1 MIAPGTETENGMQ
14 AAGRTRRDPPGTDQ
28 ADIAI
33 LARDLRKSYG
43 SVTAVRGVDL
53 AIRRGECF
61 GLLGPNGAGKTTTI
75 EILEGLTERDAGEVS
90 ILGMTW
96 ANDARRIRSRLGI
109 QLQETRLTGKQR
121 VEEVVRL
128 FRSFYVNGPTVAE
141 LIDRVQLNEKRLAYV
156 RELSGGQKQRLSIAC
171 ALAGAPDILFLDE
184 PTTGLDPQSRRA
196 LWDICEGFRAEGG
209 TILLT
214 THFMDEAER
223 LADRIAIMDRGEI
236 LVEGSPTDLIDDLA
250 GQHTIELEANVPLDP
265 RELESL
271 PSVRR
276 AVVHGS
282 RLFVTVDAA
291 HLALPALMD
300 FLSAR
305 DAELAML
312 HTHRAT
318 LDDVFLTLTGR
329 QLRDE

>member
-1 MIAPGTETENGMQ
+1 VSPIQRESAVPAVRDE
-14 AAGRTRRDPPGTDQ
+14 AADH
-28 ADIAI
+28 AI
-33 LARDLRKSYG
+33 VARNLHKRYG
-43 SVTAVRGVDL
+43 ATVAVRGLDL
-53 AIRRGECF
+53 HIRRGECF

-75 EILEGLTERDAGEVS
+75 EILEGLTHPDEGEVRILGMCWERDAK
-90 ILGMTW
+90 
-96 ANDARRIRSRLGI
+96 RIRPRLGI

-121 VEEVVRL
+121 VEEVIRL
-128 FRSFYVNGPTVAE
+128 FRSFYPAGPTVDE
-141 LIDRVQLNEKRLAYV
+141 LLAKVQLEEKRRAFV

-196 LWDICEGFRAEGG
+196 LWDVCEAFRSEGG

-223 LADRIAIMDRGEI
+223 LADRIAIMDQGQI
-236 LVEGSPTDLIDDLA
+236 LVQGTPARLVDDLA
-250 GQHTIELEANVPLDP
+250 GQHTIEVEATIAVDP
-265 RELESL
+265 ETLESL

-276 AVVHGS
+276 VVAHGQRIFITVNESHRAV
-282 RLFVTVDAA
+282 
-291 HLALPALMD
+291 PALME
-300 FLSAR
+300 LLAAR
-305 DAELAML
+305 GAELASM